1 MKTNKGT
8 TTIEDLSDDL
18 TVKILRLLPFK
29 TSVLCLGVCK
39 RWRSLVSKGPFS
51 LTDTINI
58 AYFPSPNFYFCLQSG
73 QRRRMQ
79 KSGFCFSFKWL
90 ARSPY
95 TPKMYDDYEYRTLAS
110 CNGLLLWCFPRTT
123 IKWSAWVLHLQSMDQ
138 TRPES
143 MLLFRNQSTGDKIL

>member
-39 RWRSLVSKGPFS
+39 RWRSLVSNGPFF

-79 KSGFCFSFKWL
+79 KSGFCFSL
-90 ARSPY
+90 
-95 TPKMYDDYEYRTLAS
+95 YDDYEYRTLAS

-123 IKWSAWVLHLQSMDQ
+123 IK
-138 TRPES
+138 
-143 MLLFRNQSTGDKIL
+143 